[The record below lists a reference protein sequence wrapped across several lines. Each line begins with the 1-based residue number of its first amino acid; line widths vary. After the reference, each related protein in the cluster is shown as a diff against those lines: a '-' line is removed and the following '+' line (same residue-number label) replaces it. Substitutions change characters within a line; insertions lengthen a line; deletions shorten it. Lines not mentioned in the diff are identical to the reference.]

1 MLPFELPS
9 SLFLIFHVPKNPAMA
24 EPPGL
29 QQPPRDPHE
38 LADTVTSSGG
48 EMQQQ
53 PQMQQQAPMQQPV
66 QQREKPMPSSSVPQT
81 SNAQPPP
88 ASLPP
93 PPPPRDTTVAT
104 SEEELAP
111 PVRLTASTSR
121 EETSPAPQRLVSTIV
136 NNNTSMRATTP
147 PPSTPGSG
155 FKQPSFA
162 GVDRGLLASSEDY
175 DEAPLLP
182 RGTRILVKGNNR
194 TRATFIGKEGTV
206 RTAVGLGGW
215 HLLVR
220 WFGV

>member
-1 MLPFELPS
+1 
-9 SLFLIFHVPKNPAMA
+9 MA

-29 QQPPRDPHE
+29 QQPPRDPHV

-48 EMQQQ
+48 EIQQ
-53 PQMQQQAPMQQPV
+53 PQMQQQAPMQQPL
-66 QQREKPMPSSSVPQT
+66 QQHEKATLPMPLLSSEPQI
-81 SNAQPPP
+81 SNAKPTP
-88 ASLPP
+88 ASL
-93 PPPPRDTTVAT
+93 PPPRDTTVAT

-121 EETSPAPQRLVSTIV
+121 EETSPAPQRLALSTNVVV
-136 NNNTSMRATTP
+136 NNNTSMRASTP

-155 FKQPSFA
+155 FAAKQPSFA
-162 GVDRGLLASSEDY
+162 ADRGLLASSEDY

-194 TRATFIGKEGTV
+194 TRAAFIGKEGTV

-220 WFGV
+220 WLVGGGYSAF